1 MTDDLGKITD
11 NLRANPKDPLTI
23 QALADWLE
31 EEGAAPESVRAL
43 TVDGPTVLVFGWP
56 DEAHL
61 EMRRAIE
68 DVAKAVASDLTRH
81 TGHPVGWVAMPAS
94 VTIRAVRGEPRPL
107 PVEPEG
113 CSLA

>member
-1 MTDDLGKITD
+1 MPDDLDALTTR
-11 NLRANPKDPLTI
+11 LRSDPRDPLTI

-31 EEGAAPESVRAL
+31 ERGAAPESVRAL

-56 DEAHL
+56 EDANPQ
-61 EMRRAIE
+61 MIRGIE
-68 DVAKAVASDLTRH
+68 DVAKVVSTDLATH
-81 TGHPVGWVAMPAS
+81 TGHKVGWVVMPAN